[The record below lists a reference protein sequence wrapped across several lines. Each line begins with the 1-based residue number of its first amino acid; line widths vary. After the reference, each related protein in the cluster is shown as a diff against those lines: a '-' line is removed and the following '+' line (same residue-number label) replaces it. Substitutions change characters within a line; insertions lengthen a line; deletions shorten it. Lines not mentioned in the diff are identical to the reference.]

1 MCVRDRLKAYLKH
14 KKISQSSFAE
24 SIDVSAGY
32 VNAISK
38 GIGTDKMSIIRAVYQ
53 DLNIDWLL
61 TGKGSMLKTTDQLV
75 NQESDDNTLP
85 EVDPNNLGAMKRFFD
100 ALERKDRALER
111 RDREIEAQGRRMDRL
126 ITIIERMSG
135 AEGAGIDALKKEG

>member
-1 MCVRDRLKAYLKH
+1 MRLKQQELGEIMGITQPQVSAIMQGKKPLLEVHEIRLKAKLGN
-14 KKISQSSFAE
+14 KI
-24 SIDVSAGY
+24 
-32 VNAISK
+32 
-38 GIGTDKMSIIRAVYQ
+38 DKY
-53 DLNIDWLL
+53 
-61 TGKGSMLKTTDQLV
+61 TTDQPV